1 MYTFIYSGVQKIY
14 ISLSHSL
21 GPSVNL
27 IEPEKIA
34 DPFDKDRGKTI
45 DWSEIGS
52 VHDQTYQQKIDK
64 EIKCT
69 TTMSLKVNS
78 CIVSRLYY
86 CMCTLQ
92 DTSRFY
98 CSMCVLN

>member
-27 IEPEKIA
+27 IEQEKIA

-45 DWSEIGS
+45 DLSEIGS

-69 TTMSLKVNS
+69 TTMSL
-78 CIVSRLYY
+78 
-86 CMCTLQ
+86 
-92 DTSRFY
+92 
-98 CSMCVLN
+98 